1 MASKKEARQ
10 AAAYEACKLLIAL
23 GGLDEYILPAVESS
37 SESDDDEVDAPSQP
51 KTGTKKRQRSH
62 LVKVRFIILIMSM
75 KVNLMKSSVQCPCLT
90 TFARDG
96 KIQSRA

>member
-37 SESDDDEVDAPSQP
+37 SESDDVDDVDAPSQP

-62 LVKVRFIILIMSM
+62 LVKVRFIILIISM
-75 KVNLMKSSVQCPCLT
+75 KVNL
-90 TFARDG
+90 
-96 KIQSRA
+96 